1 MRANRRRQRKPDP
14 LAHPEAIRAVFG
26 SLRNLLPNVIPQS
39 EKHLIKLLNAVRNV
53 ERHSA
58 SDTKRGRPSRWKR
71 TDLIQVA
78 NHLRFLLERETQGR
92 VSLNSFIS
100 LYVRILDF
108 PSDIVEALVAS
119 DINLFEATQLSR
131 LTAERLNMISGK
143 ARELRGE
150 IIRAHMMAQGSEAG
164 LRARV
169 IDQLS
174 EKTAQPVNRESGNS
188 VIDVVDEL
196 IEIDPYDTRHLFWE
210 ELRRI
215 ALALRNVTPEDI
227 DDKILDDFLSASDQ
241 LSTVLAR
248 VEKRRQQRDNQ
259 QHF

>member
-100 LYVRILDF
+100 LYVRSLDD
-108 PSDIVEALVAS
+108 PSDSVEALDAS
-119 DINLFEATQLSR
+119 DINLFEATKLSR
-131 LTAERLNMISGK
+131 LTAERMNMISGK

-150 IIRAHMMAQGSEAG
+150 IIRAHM
-164 LRARV
+164 
-169 IDQLS
+169 
-174 EKTAQPVNRESGNS
+174 
-188 VIDVVDEL
+188 
-196 IEIDPYDTRHLFWE
+196 
-210 ELRRI
+210 
-215 ALALRNVTPEDI
+215 
-227 DDKILDDFLSASDQ
+227 
-241 LSTVLAR
+241 
-248 VEKRRQQRDNQ
+248 
-259 QHF
+259 

>member
-1 MRANRRRQRKPDP
+1 MRANRRRQRKSDP
-14 LAHPEAIRAVFG
+14 LAHPEAIRSIFD
-26 SLRNLLPNVIPQS
+26 SLRNLLPDIIPHN
-39 EKHLIKLLNAVRNV
+39 EKHLIKMLNAVRNV
-53 ERHSA
+53 ERRPA
-58 SDTKRGRPSRWKR
+58 SDTQRGRPSRWKR
-71 TDLIQVA
+71 SDLIQVA
-78 NHLRFLLERETQGR
+78 NHLRFLLDRETQGR
-92 VSLNSFIS
+92 VSLNSFTS
-100 LYVRILDF
+100 LYIRILNY
-108 PSDIVEALVAS
+108 PSDVVEALVAD

-131 LTAERLNMISGK
+131 LTAERLNMTPSK

-169 IDQLS
+169 SDQLR
-174 EKTAQPVNRESGNS
+174 EKTVQPINKENGNLG
-188 VIDVVDEL
+188 IDVVDDL

-215 ALALRNVTPEDI
+215 ALALRQVTPEDI

>member
-14 LAHPEAIRAVFG
+14 LAHPEAIRSVFG
-26 SLRNLLPNVIPQS
+26 SLRSLLPDVIPQS
-39 EKHLIKLLNAVRNV
+39 EKHLIKMLNAVRNV
-53 ERHSA
+53 ERHPA
-58 SDTKRGRPSRWKR
+58 SDTQRGRPSRWKR

-78 NHLRFLLERETQGR
+78 NNLRYILDRETQGR
-92 VSLNSFIS
+92 VSLNSFTS
-100 LYVRILDF
+100 LYIRILNL
-108 PSDIVEALVAS
+108 PSDIIEALVAGN
-119 DINLFEATQLSR
+119 INLFEATQLSR
-131 LTAERLNMISGK
+131 LTAERLNFTPSK

-150 IIRAHMMAQGSEAG
+150 FIRAHMMTQGSEAS

-174 EKTAQPVNRESGNS
+174 EKTAQPINKESGNLG
-188 VIDVVDEL
+188 IDVVDEL

-215 ALALRNVTPEDI
+215 ALALRYVTPEDV

-241 LSTVLAR
+241 LSNVLAR
-248 VEKRRQQRDNQ
+248 VEKRRQQRDSQ

>member
-14 LAHPEAIRAVFG
+14 LAHPEAIRSVFE
-26 SLRNLLPNVIPQS
+26 SLRGLLPDVIPQS
-39 EKHLIKLLNAVRNV
+39 EKYLIKMLNAVRNV
-53 ERHSA
+53 ERRPA
-58 SDTKRGRPSRWKR
+58 SDTQRGRPSRWKR
-71 TDLIQVA
+71 TDLIRVA
-78 NHLRFLLERETQGR
+78 NHLRLLLDRETQGR
-92 VSLNSFIS
+92 ISLNSFIS

-108 PSDIVEALVAS
+108 PSDIVEALVAGEV
-119 DINLFEATQLSR
+119 NLFEATQLSR
-131 LTAERLNMISGK
+131 LTAERLTMTPSK

-150 IIRAHMMAQGSEAG
+150 IIRAHTLAQGSEAG

-174 EKTAQPVNRESGNS
+174 EKNTQSVHRESGNL
-188 VIDVVDEL
+188 VTDVVDEL
-196 IEIDPYDTRHLFWE
+196 IEINPYDTRHLFWE

-215 ALALRNVTPEDI
+215 ATALRNVTPEDV

-248 VEKRRQQRDNQ
+248 VEKRRQHRDN
-259 QHF
+259 